1 MPKTL
6 DQQTLNER
14 SQHLLKLL
22 VSHYIRDGQPVG
34 SRTLSRDP
42 ELDFSAA
49 TIRNIMSDLEE
60 LGLISAPHTSAGRI
74 PTVRGY
80 RMFIDTLLQ
89 VKPLERDEVRRL
101 REHLL
106 QAEQDNQPL
115 MKQASDLLS
124 DLTRMVG
131 VVMLPKP
138 DTQALRHIEFLPLSN
153 KRVLVITVVHPHE
166 VQNRIIYTEH
176 EYSASELQ
184 QASNYLNEAFTGRD
198 INTVRNKLLREL
210 REVHDNMNQLMKVV
224 MDVAEKSFDYTESG
238 DFVLSGQHNLLDG
251 NAVLSA
257 DKLRELFET
266 FNRKQSILSLLD
278 KALKAEGIK
287 IFIGEESGSQ
297 ALESCS
303 VVTAPYQVDGQV
315 LGVLGVVGP
324 TRMPYERVI
333 PIVDITAQL
342 LGKAFHQA

>member
-1 MPKTL
+1 MPKSL

-42 ELDFSAA
+42 GLDFSAA

-74 PTVRGY
+74 PTARGY

-89 VKPLERDEVRRL
+89 VKPLARDEVRRL

-124 DLTRMVG
+124 DLTHMVG
-131 VVMLPKP
+131 VVMLPKL

-153 KRVLVITVVHPHE
+153 QRVLVITVVHPHE
-166 VQNRIIYTEH
+166 VQNRIIYTNQA
-176 EYSASELQ
+176 YSASELQ
-184 QASNYLNEAFTGRD
+184 QAANYLNEAFVGRD
-198 INTVRNKLLREL
+198 IKTVRHKLLREL
-210 REVHDNMNQLMKVV
+210 REVHDNMNQLMNVV
-224 MDVAEKSFDYTESG
+224 MDVAEKSFDNPKSG

-251 NAVLSA
+251 NAMLSA

-266 FNRKQSILSLLD
+266 FNRKQGILKLLD
-278 KALKAEGIK
+278 QALKAEGVK

-303 VVTAPYQVDGQV
+303 IVTAPYQVDGQV
-315 LGVLGVVGP
+315 VGVLGVVGP